1 MNDTGLCVMM
11 VIIIIGLI
19 ADMIYIRSLE
29 KRIDVLQQWV
39 EFFLKI
45 DFNRLTRFVSE
56 ERKRSKHE

>member
-1 MNDTGLCVMM
+1 MM
-11 VIIIIGLI
+11 IIIIIGLI

-45 DFNRLTRFVSE
+45 DFKRLTRFVSE